1 MAYTYVI
8 VRESRETSQR
18 RAEMN
23 KSEARRVAIGAVRS
37 ELRRHKENPVIVSA
51 LDAEKVLDDIARQDS
66 QLIASI
72 WYREASDAQIK
83 LFRRE
88 WNVWTKEN

>member
-1 MAYTYVI
+1 
-8 VRESRETSQR
+8 
-18 RAEMN
+18 MN
-23 KSEARRVAIGAVRS
+23 KTEARKVAIGAVRS
-37 ELRRHKENPVIVSA
+37 ELRRHSQSPVMISP

-72 WYREASDAQIK
+72 WYLNASDAQVK

-88 WNVWTKEN
+88 WNAWVKENRE